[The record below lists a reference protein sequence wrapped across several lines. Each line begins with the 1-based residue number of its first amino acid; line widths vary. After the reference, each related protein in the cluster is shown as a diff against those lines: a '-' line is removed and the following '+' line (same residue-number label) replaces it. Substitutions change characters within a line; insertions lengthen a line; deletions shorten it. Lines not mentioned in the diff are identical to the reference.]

1 MLEIKT
7 VIDRNKAAA
16 LCEKCGISLTEERSV
31 MAADDS
37 GEIIGYT
44 VFSIGDGSLTLERVV
59 ANGDVLLFDGL
70 VRSTLHIAA
79 NRGLECV
86 YYRDGADETLL
97 SKLKLVKNRDEKTL
111 DIDVLFKSCCCEK

>member
-1 MLEIKT
+1 MLEIRTVTDREKT
-7 VIDRNKAAA
+7 AA
-16 LCEKCGISLTEERSV
+16 LCEKCEIPLTDERSV
-31 MAADDS
+31 MAATDS

-44 VFSIGDGSLTLERVV
+44 VFSICDGSLILEYVV

-70 VRSTLHIAA
+70 VRSTLHIAV
-79 NRGLECV
+79 NRGLERA
-86 YYRDGADETLL
+86 YYTDGADETLL